1 MPYLGREL
9 TSGNYLKLDD
19 ISSQFD
25 GSTVTF
31 DLKSGGTDFYP
42 GSSFSIL
49 VSVAGIIQEGDSAY
63 QIENNQITF
72 ATAPAST
79 DDCFIIVLGI
89 ALGIGV
95 PGNGTVG
102 LTQLQ
107 DSAKLGISTSNAN
120 NTSTVSVGGA
130 VTSINFAGPGVTT
143 AFVTPSTGIATIFFQ
158 GDGTK
163 LGVSTSNFNNS
174 SSSNVGAAVTQLNF
188 AGPGV
193 TTGFFNA
200 GIATIFIEGD
210 TSTLG
215 LSTSNSNN
223 TSSVKVATAV
233 TEFNFAGP
241 GVTTAFVTGGI
252 ATVFFQG
259 GGGSSVGAAGTW
271 ASDSVGVATSKVV
284 GVGTAQAVG
293 TANSEGALQALGNI
307 AITDGA
313 LLIDNDISSNVNI
326 PSGKNG
332 LLIGTVNVAVGATI
346 DVATGS
352 VLVVV

>member
-31 DLKSGGTDFYP
+31 QLKSGGSDFFP
-42 GSSFSIL
+42 GSSFSLL
-49 VSVAGIIQEGDSAY
+49 VSVAGVIQEADSAY
-63 QIENNQITF
+63 QINNNEITF
-72 ATAPAST
+72 ATAPSGA
-79 DDCFIIVLGI
+79 DDCFIIVLGL

-95 PGNGTVG
+95 PGDGTVG
-102 LTQLQ
+102 LAQLN
-107 DSAKLGISTSNAN
+107 DTAKLGISTNG
-120 NTSTVSVGGA
+120 VSVGGG

-143 AFVTPSTGIATIFFQ
+143 AFVTPSTGIAT
-158 GDGTK
+158 
-163 LGVSTSNFNNS
+163 
-174 SSSNVGAAVTQLNF
+174 
-188 AGPGV
+188 
-193 TTGFFNA
+193 
-200 GIATIFIEGD
+200 
-210 TSTLG
+210 
-215 LSTSNSNN
+215 
-223 TSSVKVATAV
+223 
-233 TEFNFAGP
+233 
-241 GVTTAFVTGGI
+241 
-252 ATVFFQG
+252 VFFQG
-259 GGGSSVGAAGTW
+259 GGGGVGAAGTW
-271 ASDSVGVATSKVV
+271 ASDEVGVATSKVV

-313 LLIDNDISSNVNI
+313 LLIDNDISSNINI
-326 PSGKNG
+326 PAGKNG

>member
-19 ISSQFD
+19 ITSQFD

-31 DLKSGGTDFYP
+31 QLKSGGSDFFP
-42 GSSFSIL
+42 GSSFSLL
-49 VSVAGIIQEGDSAY
+49 VSVAGVIQEADSAY
-63 QIENNQITF
+63 QINNNEITF
-72 ATAPAST
+72 ATAPGAS
-79 DDCFIIVLGI
+79 DDAFIIVLGL

-95 PGNGTVG
+95 PGDGTVG
-102 LTQLQ
+102 LTQLNE
-107 DSAKLGISTSNAN
+107 SA
-120 NTSTVSVGGA
+120 
-130 VTSINFAGPGVTT
+130 
-143 AFVTPSTGIATIFFQ
+143 
-158 GDGTK
+158 K
-163 LGVSTSNFNNS
+163 LGVSTSNYNNTS
-174 SSSNVGAAVTQLNF
+174 SVTVGTAVTQINF

-200 GIATIFIEGD
+200 D
-210 TSTLG
+210 
-215 LSTSNSNN
+215 
-223 TSSVKVATAV
+223 V
-233 TEFNFAGP
+233 
-241 GVTTAFVTGGI
+241 GI

-259 GGGSSVGAAGTW
+259 GGGGVGAAGTW
-271 ASDSVGVATSKVV
+271 ASDEVGVATSKVV

-313 LLIDNDISSNVNI
+313 LLIDNDISSNINI
-326 PSGKNG
+326 PAGKNG

>member
-31 DLKSGGTDFYP
+31 NLKSGGNDFYP
-42 GSSFSIL
+42 GSSFSLL
-49 VSVAGIIQEGDSAY
+49 VSVAGIIQEADSAY

-72 ATAPAST
+72 ATAPT
-79 DDCFIIVLGI
+79 NGDDCFIIVLGL
-89 ALGIGV
+89 ALGVGV
-95 PGNGTVG
+95 PADGTVG

-158 GDGTK
+158 G
-163 LGVSTSNFNNS
+163 
-174 SSSNVGAAVTQLNF
+174 
-188 AGPGV
+188 
-193 TTGFFNA
+193 
-200 GIATIFIEGD
+200 
-210 TSTLG
+210 
-215 LSTSNSNN
+215 
-223 TSSVKVATAV
+223 
-233 TEFNFAGP
+233 
-241 GVTTAFVTGGI
+241 
-252 ATVFFQG
+252 G
-259 GGGSSVGAAGTW
+259 GGGGVGAAGTW
-271 ASDSVGVATSKVV
+271 ASDEVGVATSKVV

-293 TANSEGALQALGNI
+293 TANSEGALQSLGNI

-313 LLIDNDISSNVNI
+313 LLIDNDISSSINV
-326 PSGKNG
+326 PAGKNG

>member
-19 ISSQFD
+19 ISSQFN

-31 DLKSGGTDFYP
+31 QLKSGGSDFFP
-42 GSSFSIL
+42 GSSFSLL
-49 VSVAGIIQEGDSAY
+49 VSVAGVIQEADSAY
-63 QIENNQITF
+63 QINNNEITF
-72 ATAPAST
+72 ATAPSNG
-79 DDCFIIVLGI
+79 DDAFIIVLGL

-95 PGNGTVG
+95 PGDGTVG
-102 LTQLQ
+102 LTQLN
-107 DSAKLGISTSNAN
+107 DTAKLGISTNG
-120 NTSTVSVGGA
+120 VFVGGG

-143 AFVTPSTGIATIFFQ
+143 AFVTPSTGIAT
-158 GDGTK
+158 
-163 LGVSTSNFNNS
+163 
-174 SSSNVGAAVTQLNF
+174 
-188 AGPGV
+188 
-193 TTGFFNA
+193 
-200 GIATIFIEGD
+200 
-210 TSTLG
+210 
-215 LSTSNSNN
+215 
-223 TSSVKVATAV
+223 
-233 TEFNFAGP
+233 
-241 GVTTAFVTGGI
+241 
-252 ATVFFQG
+252 VFFQG
-259 GGGSSVGAAGTW
+259 GGGGVGAAGTW

-293 TANSEGALQALGNI
+293 AANSEGALQALGNI

-313 LLIDNDISSNVNI
+313 LLIDNDISSNINI

>member
-31 DLKSGGTDFYP
+31 QLKSGGSDFFP
-42 GSSFSIL
+42 GSSFSLL
-49 VSVAGIIQEGDSAY
+49 VSVAGVIQEADSAY
-63 QIENNQITF
+63 QINNNEITF
-72 ATAPAST
+72 ATAPGGS
-79 DDCFIIVLGI
+79 DDAFIIVLGL
-89 ALGIGV
+89 ALGVGV
-95 PGNGTVG
+95 PADGKVG
-102 LTQLQ
+102 LSQLN
-107 DSAKLGISTSNAN
+107 DTAKLGISTSNAN

-143 AFVTPSTGIATIFFQ
+143 AFVTPSTGIAT
-158 GDGTK
+158 
-163 LGVSTSNFNNS
+163 V
-174 SSSNVGAAVTQLNF
+174 
-188 AGPGV
+188 
-193 TTGFFNA
+193 
-200 GIATIFIEGD
+200 
-210 TSTLG
+210 
-215 LSTSNSNN
+215 
-223 TSSVKVATAV
+223 
-233 TEFNFAGP
+233 
-241 GVTTAFVTGGI
+241 FV
-252 ATVFFQG
+252 QG
-259 GGGSSVGAAGTW
+259 GGGGGVGAAGTW

-293 TANSEGALQALGNI
+293 TANSEGALQSLGNI

-313 LLIDNDISSNVNI
+313 LLIDNDISSSINV
-326 PSGKNG
+326 PAGKNG

>member
-31 DLKSGGTDFYP
+31 QLKSGGSDFFP
-42 GSSFSIL
+42 GSSFSLL
-49 VSVAGIIQEGDSAY
+49 VSVAGIIQEADSAY
-63 QIENNQITF
+63 QINNNEITF
-72 ATAPAST
+72 ATAPGAS
-79 DDCFIIVLGI
+79 DDAFIIVLGL

-95 PGNGTVG
+95 PGDGTVG
-102 LTQLQ
+102 LQHLQ
-107 DSAKLGISTSNAN
+107 NSAKLGISTNG
-120 NTSTVSVGGA
+120 VFVGGG

-143 AFVTPSTGIATIFFQ
+143 AFVTPSTGIAT
-158 GDGTK
+158 
-163 LGVSTSNFNNS
+163 
-174 SSSNVGAAVTQLNF
+174 
-188 AGPGV
+188 
-193 TTGFFNA
+193 
-200 GIATIFIEGD
+200 
-210 TSTLG
+210 
-215 LSTSNSNN
+215 
-223 TSSVKVATAV
+223 
-233 TEFNFAGP
+233 
-241 GVTTAFVTGGI
+241 
-252 ATVFFQG
+252 VFFQG
-259 GGGSSVGAAGTW
+259 GGGGVGAAGTW

-313 LLIDNDISSNVNI
+313 LLIDNDISSSINV
-326 PSGKNG
+326 PTGKNG
-332 LLIGTVNVAVGATI
+332 LLIGTVSVAVGATI

>member
-19 ISSQFD
+19 ISSQFN
-25 GSTVTF
+25 GSTTTF
-31 DLKSGGTDFYP
+31 QLKSGGSDFFP
-42 GSSFSIL
+42 GSSFSLL
-49 VSVAGIIQEGDSAY
+49 VSVGGVIQEADSAY
-63 QIENNQITF
+63 QINNNEITF
-72 ATAPAST
+72 ATAPGNS
-79 DDCFIIVLGI
+79 DDCFIIVLGL

-95 PGNGTVG
+95 PGDGTVG
-102 LTQLQ
+102 LAQLN
-107 DSAKLGISTSNAN
+107 DTAKLGISTSNSN

-158 GDGTK
+158 G
-163 LGVSTSNFNNS
+163 
-174 SSSNVGAAVTQLNF
+174 
-188 AGPGV
+188 
-193 TTGFFNA
+193 
-200 GIATIFIEGD
+200 
-210 TSTLG
+210 
-215 LSTSNSNN
+215 
-223 TSSVKVATAV
+223 
-233 TEFNFAGP
+233 
-241 GVTTAFVTGGI
+241 
-252 ATVFFQG
+252 G
-259 GGGSSVGAAGTW
+259 GGGGGVGAAGTW
-271 ASDSVGVATSKVV
+271 ASDEVGVATSKVV

-293 TANSEGALQALGNI
+293 TANSEGALQSLGNI

-313 LLIDNDISSNVNI
+313 LLIDNDISSSINV

>member
-25 GSTVTF
+25 GNAVTF
-31 DLKSGGTDFYP
+31 NLKSGGNDFFP
-42 GSSFSIL
+42 GSSFSLL
-49 VSVAGIIQEGDSAY
+49 VSVGGVIQEADSAY
-63 QIENNQITF
+63 QINNNEITF
-72 ATAPAST
+72 ASAPGNS
-79 DDCFIIVLGI
+79 DDCFIIVLGL

-95 PGNGTVG
+95 PGDGTVG
-102 LTQLQ
+102 LQHLQ
-107 DSAKLGISTSNAN
+107 DSAKLGIKTSNYN
-120 NTSTVSVGGA
+120 NTSTVDVGTG

-143 AFVTPSTGIATIFFQ
+143 AFVSST
-158 GDGTK
+158 
-163 LGVSTSNFNNS
+163 
-174 SSSNVGAAVTQLNF
+174 
-188 AGPGV
+188 
-193 TTGFFNA
+193 
-200 GIATIFIEGD
+200 
-210 TSTLG
+210 
-215 LSTSNSNN
+215 
-223 TSSVKVATAV
+223 
-233 TEFNFAGP
+233 
-241 GVTTAFVTGGI
+241 GI

-259 GGGSSVGAAGTW
+259 GGGGGGVGAAGTW

-313 LLIDNDISSNVNI
+313 LLIDNDISSSINI
-326 PSGKNG
+326 PTGKNG